1 MIGVVLLALVPGVL
15 LEELT
20 WVEAEK
26 VLRPETVVV
35 IPLGAASKEHGPH
48 LKLKNDLILANDL
61 KERVRQRADVVIAPT
76 VPYSFYPAFVEY
88 PGSTSLSLETS
99 RDTIVEICRG
109 LSRFGPKRF
118 YVLNTGLSTVRALA
132 PAAEVLAAEGILLRY
147 TDLLK
152 ATAAVEKQIARQEGG
167 THADEIE
174 TSMILYMSP
183 GDVDM
188 AKAVKDYHPGK
199 GALTRDPKA
208 EGKTYSPTGVYGDA
222 TLATKEKG
230 RIVTEALVAAILA
243 EIEELAEGDAAGAIH
258 PGCPRPIRSLRSGP
272 CGHSSAV
279 ERQLPKLDVAGSI
292 PVARSNLASA
302 PRAP

>member
-1 MIGVVLLALVPGVL
+1 M
-15 LEELT
+15 
-20 WVEAEK
+20 
-26 VLRPETVVV
+26 V

-132 PAAEVLAAEGILLRY
+132 PAAEMLAAEGILLRY

-152 ATAAVEKQIARQEGG
+152 ATAAVEKADRPPGGRHARRR
-167 THADEIE
+167 DR
-174 TSMILYMSP
+174 
-183 GDVDM
+183 DVDDPLHEPRRRRHEQSRQGLPPGQGRHSRATRRPRGRRTRPPASTATPRSRRKRRAESSPRRSSRPSSRRSRSCGRRGRRRRPHRLSRPLQF
-188 AKAVKDYHPGK
+188 AK
-199 GALTRDPKA
+199 
-208 EGKTYSPTGVYGDA
+208 
-222 TLATKEKG
+222 
-230 RIVTEALVAAILA
+230 I
-243 EIEELAEGDAAGAIH
+243 
-258 PGCPRPIRSLRSGP
+258 RP
-272 CGHSSAV
+272 V
-279 ERQLPKLDVAGSI
+279 
-292 PVARSNLASA
+292 
-302 PRAP
+302 RA